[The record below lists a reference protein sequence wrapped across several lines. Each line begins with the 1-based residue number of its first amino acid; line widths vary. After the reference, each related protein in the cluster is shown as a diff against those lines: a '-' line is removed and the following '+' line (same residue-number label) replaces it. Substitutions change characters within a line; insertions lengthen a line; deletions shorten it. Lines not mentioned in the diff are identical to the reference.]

1 MASNFKEAKLKEL
14 NLKQLLE
21 EDLNV
26 AKNLY
31 QEDFN
36 KQLELIISHS
46 HAVSQYRQKKTGM
59 NLSEEG
65 KNYDSNIHFQ
75 HRVLNF

>member
-26 AKNLY
+26 ARNLY
-31 QEDFN
+31 QEDMN
-36 KQLELIISHS
+36 KQIEQITSHS
-46 HAVSQYRQKKTGM
+46 HAVSLYRLKQKG
-59 NLSEEG
+59 
-65 KNYDSNIHFQ
+65 
-75 HRVLNF
+75 

>member
-26 AKNLY
+26 AKNLH
-31 QEDFN
+31 QEDVN
-36 KQLELIISHS
+36 KQIDQILSHS
-46 HAVSQYRQKKTGM
+46 HAVSQYWLK
-59 NLSEEG
+59 
-65 KNYDSNIHFQ
+65 
-75 HRVLNF
+75 

>member
-26 AKNLY
+26 ARNLY
-31 QEDFN
+31 QEDMN
-36 KQLELIISHS
+36 KQIEQITSHS
-46 HAVSQYRQKKTGM
+46 HAVS
-59 NLSEEG
+59 
-65 KNYDSNIHFQ
+65 
-75 HRVLNF
+75 